1 MLQIVPKITRSNGKT
16 NNNYGTWDLKADLE
30 NSNSKLYSYVNNLE
44 DFNIEVTR
52 VTVDEFSADRATAD
66 NYLQNK
72 QMVIIGFDDVYQNIK
87 KDGVDALLEY
97 IKAGKS
103 VIFSHDTTSFFNYNY
118 DKAHNYVLGTGNDN
132 ALYNQWMRANGIN
145 WGVEMNTVLREVV
158 GMDRYGITNKS
169 TFTGSSETVSDLLK
183 KERI

>member
-1 MLQIVPKITRSNGKT
+1 MLQIVPKTTRSVEGQKINK
-16 NNNYGTWDLKADLE
+16 NNGTWDLKADLE

-44 DFNIEVTR
+44 DFNIKVTR
-52 VTVDEFSADRATAD
+52 ATVDEFSADRATAD

-97 IKAGKS
+97 IKSGKS

-118 DKAHNYVLGTGNDN
+118 DEAHNYVL
-132 ALYNQWMRANGIN
+132 
-145 WGVEMNTVLREVV
+145 
-158 GMDRYGITNKS
+158 
-169 TFTGSSETVSDLLK
+169 
-183 KERI
+183 